1 MGWVGRGEG
10 GMRACA
16 ARGVGPQEGAQRG
29 GGGRR
34 GGEHVA
40 QQHLVCLVQRT
51 RVDAPVDAP
60 VERRHVLGVR
70 VAAAACVCA
79 RAREAC
85 RGAAGGGAAR
95 RGPRYPREPRSARAC
110 IAGLQP
116 GARKREAG
124 RHAREALDRI
134 DLELLVVLPDRL
146 AVALLLPPV
155 RVPPAAAAR
164 ASVRDRAFPL
174 DRQEA
179 CPAGRRCVHCIGWR
193 ACFAV
198 DCVGG
203 ASATG
208 EWGLVHPWH
217 SFSGTGTV
225 ISPKVLHSVAVV
237 QDQLA
242 AQWRGNHFV

>member
-1 MGWVGRGEG
+1 VGWVGRGEG

-34 GGEHVA
+34 GWEHVA

-95 RGPRYPREPRSARAC
+95 PA
-110 IAGLQP
+110 
-116 GARKREAG
+116 GARRGAARDIRG
-124 RHAREALDRI
+124 SRAARVRASPVCSRARERGRRGGTHVRRSTESILSFSWSSRT
-134 DLELLVVLPDRL
+134 VLPSRFFFHPC
-146 AVALLLPPV
+146 ASRLPPP
-155 RVPPAAAAR
+155 R
-164 ASVRDRAFPL
+164 
-174 DRQEA
+174 
-179 CPAGRRCVHCIGWR
+179 GRRCATERFPSTDRRR
-193 ACFAV
+193 APRE
-198 DCVGG
+198 D
-203 ASATG
+203 
-208 EWGLVHPWH
+208 
-217 SFSGTGTV
+217 
-225 ISPKVLHSVAVV
+225 
-237 QDQLA
+237 A
-242 AQWRGNHFV
+242 ACTA